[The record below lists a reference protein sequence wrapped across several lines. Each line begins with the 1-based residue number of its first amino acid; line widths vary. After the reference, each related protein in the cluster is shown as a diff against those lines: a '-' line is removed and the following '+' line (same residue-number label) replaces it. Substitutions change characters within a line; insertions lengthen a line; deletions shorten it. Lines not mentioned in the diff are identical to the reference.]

1 MASSLP
7 DAAAFDPLIDFF
19 LFEFPEAKDLVGRHV
34 LFAYTLVGGVA
45 FDAKILRYFIDREP
59 PVFHALTPCVLIKEN
74 LILSG

>member
-45 FDAKILRYFIDREP
+45 FDA
-59 PVFHALTPCVLIKEN
+59 LTPCVLIKEN